1 MKTGRKTENL
11 FWGVCQLGLFVLL
24 LISILTAITFGNAEI
39 SVSQVYGV
47 LACKLFHLE
56 QYGIYASGSIHDVV
70 WLIRLPRV
78 LLAIAIGMGLSVC
91 GDVMQAVVKNPLA
104 DPYVLGISSGASLG
118 AALAIMLGIGS
129 LFGNNF
135 TGIMAFLGALGSSFL
150 VISLSN
156 LGGKPNTG
164 KLILSGM
171 AVGSICAAFSNFVL
185 YIANDRNAA
194 AEVTFW
200 TMGSLAGAKWNIV
213 KVVLP
218 IMILGTLFF
227 WTQSRNL
234 NLMLLGEDTAITL
247 GTDLRVVRILYL
259 ILVSVMVG
267 FAVFASGIIGFVG
280 LIIPHAVRMIT
291 GTDHRRLIP
300 ISALAGSIFLIWA
313 DVASRVILKHSE
325 LPIGILV
332 SLIGAP
338 CFIVLMFRKSYGFG
352 GKKP

>member
-1 MKTGRKTENL
+1 MGKRTDNL
-11 FWGVCQLGLFVLL
+11 FWSLCQLGLLIVLM
-24 LISILTAITFGNAEI
+24 ISVLTAITFGNAEI
-39 SVSQVYGV
+39 SVHEVYGV
-47 LACKLFHLE
+47 IAYKLFHTE
-56 QYGIYASGSIHDVV
+56 QYVTYASGAIHDVV

-78 LLAIAIGMGLSVC
+78 LLAIAIGIGLSVC

-118 AALAIMLGIGS
+118 ATLAIMLGIGS

-135 TGIMAFLGALGSSFL
+135 VGIMAFLGALGSSFL

-156 LGGKPNTG
+156 IGGKPNTG
-164 KLILSGM
+164 KLILSGV

-185 YIANDRNAA
+185 YIANDRNAT

-200 TMGSLAGAKWNIV
+200 TMGSLAGAKWSLV

-218 IMILGTLFF
+218 IMIVGTLFF

-247 GTDLRVVRILYL
+247 GTNLRTVRIIYL

-267 FAVFASGIIGFVG
+267 FAVFSSGIIGFVG

-300 ISALAGSIFLIWA
+300 ISALVGSIFLVWA

-325 LPIGILV
+325 LPIGILI

-338 CFIVLMFRKSYGFG
+338 CFISLIFHKSYGFG
-352 GKKP
+352 GKKT